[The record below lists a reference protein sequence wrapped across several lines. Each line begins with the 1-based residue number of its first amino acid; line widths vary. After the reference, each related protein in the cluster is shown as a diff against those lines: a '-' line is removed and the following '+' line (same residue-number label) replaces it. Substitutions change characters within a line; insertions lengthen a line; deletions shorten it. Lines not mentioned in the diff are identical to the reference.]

1 MTEAP
6 SGSTETLS
14 NPAADGFD
22 VRLVE
27 HVDGIRFDELAEA
40 TVARVKLLFLDHLAT
55 LLFSTRSAQYPRAR
69 AMLPLFGKGDVPL
82 VGGGGSSTL
91 GAAYFHGLL
100 ATSDDFD
107 DSHRYVGGLHLA
119 ASIFPALLALAA
131 TTRMSGRDFIEA
143 ASRGYEVASKIGRVV
158 DAGLRQRMWHA
169 TGVVGPLGA
178 AAAAARALNLSGEE
192 SRNAIGIAASSSG
205 GLFAFLA
212 NNATVRHVHGANAAS
227 DGLSAA
233 MAAKA
238 GMTGPKDLFRRS
250 GGFFGSFVDQA
261 DFSALTAL
269 GGPIERPEVLD
280 AYVKLFPCCGH
291 AYPSITAA
299 LHYLDTRGRI
309 DDIAGIRF
317 EVYKASSML
326 GITTPQT
333 NEALKFSIPGLIAIV
348 LSIGRLGYPEIE
360 METLKSRVD
369 PALPDKITVVE
380 DLALSAQFPA
390 KRAARMIV
398 ETTGG
403 ERIEIYSD
411 SPIGMPENPPRWSQV
426 ETKFVEAAAQ
436 DGIEVE
442 AGQVISRVSTLET
455 VASVNEIAQM
465 LA

>member
-1 MTEAP
+1 M
-6 SGSTETLS
+6 S
-14 NPAADGFD
+14 NPGADSFD
-22 VRLVE
+22 AGLIK
-27 HVDGIRFDELAEA
+27 HVDSIRFDGLAEA
-40 TVARVKLLFLDHLAT
+40 TIDRVKLLFLDHLAT
-55 LLFSTRSAQYPRAR
+55 LLFSTQSAQYARAS
-69 AMLPLFGKGDVPL
+69 AMLPLFGQGNVSL
-82 VGGGGSSTL
+82 VGGGRSSML

-119 ASIFPALLALAA
+119 ASIFPPLLALSA
-131 TTRMSGRDFIEA
+131 TTKMSGRDFIEA
-143 ASRGYEVASKIGRVV
+143 ACRGYEVASKLGRVV

-212 NNATVRHVHGANAAS
+212 NNATVRHVHAANAAA

-233 MAAKA
+233 IAAKC
-238 GMTGPKDLFRRS
+238 GMTGPEDLFRRS

-261 DFSALTAL
+261 DFSALDAL
-269 GGPIERPEVLD
+269 REPIARPEVLD

-309 DDIAGIRF
+309 DDISGIRF
-317 EVYKASSML
+317 EVYNASSLL
-326 GITTPQT
+326 GTTTPQT

-348 LSIGRLGYPEIE
+348 LSVGRLGYPEIN
-360 METLKSRVD
+360 METLESRVD
-369 PALPDKITVVE
+369 PDLPGKITVVE

-398 ETTGG
+398 ETTGSDS
-403 ERIEIYSD
+403 IKIFSD

-426 ETKFVEAAAQ
+426 AAKFVEAAEQ
-436 DGIEVE
+436 SVIELD
-442 AGQVISRVSTLET
+442 AGHVISRVSTLET
-455 VASVNEIAQM
+455 LGSISEIAAM

>member
-1 MTEAP
+1 M
-6 SGSTETLS
+6 G
-14 NPAADGFD
+14 
-22 VRLVE
+22 
-27 HVDGIRFDELAEA
+27 EA
-40 TVARVKLLFLDHLAT
+40 TVDRVKLLFLDHLAT
-55 LLFSTRSAQYPRAR
+55 LLFSTRAAQYPRAR
-69 AMLPLFGKGDVPL
+69 ALLPLFGQGDVPL
-82 VGGGGSSTL
+82 VGGGGSSLL

-119 ASIFPALLALAA
+119 ASIFPALLALSA
-131 TTRMSGRDFIEA
+131 TTQMSGRDFIEA
-143 ASRGYEVASKIGRVV
+143 ACRGYEVASKVGRAV

-178 AAAAARALNLSGEE
+178 AAAAARALNLSGEDG
-192 SRNAIGIAASSSG
+192 RNAIGIAASSSG
-205 GLFAFLA
+205 GLFAFLT

-227 DGLSAA
+227 DGLLAA
-233 MAAKA
+233 VAAKS

-261 DFSALTAL
+261 DFSALAAL
-269 GGPIERPEVLD
+269 GGPIKRPEVLD
-280 AYVKLFPCCGH
+280 TYVKLFPCCGH

-299 LHYLDTRGRI
+299 MHYLDTRGRI
-309 DDIAGIRF
+309 DDISGIRF
-317 EVYKASSML
+317 EVYKASSLL
-326 GITTPQT
+326 GTTTPRT

-348 LSIGRLGYPEIE
+348 LSVGRLGYPEIN
-360 METLKSRVD
+360 MDTLENHVD
-369 PALPDKITVVE
+369 PGLPSKISVVE

-403 ERIEIYSD
+403 DRIEIYSD
-411 SPIGMPENPPRWSQV
+411 SPIGMPENPPRWSQIK
-426 ETKFVEAAAQ
+426 TKFVEAAAHG
-436 DGIEVE
+436 GIEVN

-455 VASVNEIAQM
+455 LGSMSEIAAM